1 MYFLIET
8 LVILAGAF
16 NVTSSH
22 TLLRL
27 SYAHGYLGKKEC
39 LLSILIGEKIYDK
52 MTIMTLNNL
61 SEIIDKGTIVNLEKE
76 RTIFVFTA

>member
-27 SYAHGYLGKKEC
+27 SYARTYWVPREKRMLIKYTHGRKK
-39 LLSILIGEKIYDK
+39 YDM
-52 MTIMTLNNL
+52 MTIMTLNE
-61 SEIIDKGTIVNLEKE
+61 SP
-76 RTIFVFTA
+76 